1 MVKRKK
7 QRKIE
12 QQKTARTV
20 VSQAMPVPLVAI
32 KALSI
37 FLSIIMIVALTLY
50 VLGKIPA
57 RGFWVLVVLLAVV
70 AFFVLPAMRK
80 RFGG

>member
-12 QQKTARTV
+12 QQKTARTA